1 MVEPKI
7 ILMKGK
13 SDEGLSVNLAKK
25 NIAINSK
32 EAGVPVLELTNE
44 YGNSVK
50 YEISDSHLFDGLFAN
65 LWQFVKDSQ
74 H

>member
-1 MVEPKI
+1 MVELKI
-7 ILMKGK
+7 QKGK
-13 SDEGLSVNLAKK
+13 KSESVSVYLAKK
-25 NIAINSK
+25 NITITS
-32 EAGVPVLELTNE
+32 EGGTPVLEVTNE

-50 YEISDSHLFDGLFAN
+50 YEISDNNFDSLFSS

>member
-7 ILMKGK
+7 LKGK
-13 SDEGLSVNLAKK
+13 ESEGLSVSLAKK
-25 NIAINSK
+25 NIAINS

-50 YEISDSHLFDGLFAN
+50 YEISDSYRFNSLFAN